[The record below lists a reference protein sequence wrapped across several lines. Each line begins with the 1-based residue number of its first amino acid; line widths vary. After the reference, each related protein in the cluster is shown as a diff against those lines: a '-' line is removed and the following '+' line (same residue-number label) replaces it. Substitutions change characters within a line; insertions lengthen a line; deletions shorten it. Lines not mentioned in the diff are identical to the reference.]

1 MLPQRSLYHQ
11 ILHILRQYLQILR
24 VARWKK
30 NIADGLRGYFT
41 VLRIHVETVWP
52 IRCLKATAKVL

>member
-1 MLPQRSLYHQ
+1 MLPQRSLYLQ
-11 ILHILRQYLQILR
+11 ILHILRLYLQILR

-30 NIADGLRGYFT
+30 TIADGLRGYFA

-52 IRCLKATAKVL
+52 MRCLKATAKVL